1 MMATQPA
8 DPNDEDLDEGEE
20 DDEDPEEEEEE
31 PEEIRAN
38 GVGAAP
44 PPRAA
49 VPAPAAPPRR
59 PRRPRAQ
66 RPAAPPAG
74 FGADPT
80 AQKPQGENAV
90 DMVSDVVQLF
100 ASNPQI
106 GTVYDLDIQV
116 FALDGIERMLGSFPF
131 QEILTNTISPGQM
144 LQEIVIDRFHLKMAR
159 PPNTYD
165 IKLVWKR
172 TGRIYTRARL
182 RLGSPEE
189 INAIRMGAQPPPPL
203 RPGYGSPYGAPPP
216 QQPWQPS
223 YAQPQPSYVAP
234 PQPPPGYGY
243 PQPQGYLPP
252 QAYQQPHPST
262 DQETM
267 AMRMELAQLRGALT
281 EALNAARE
289 GRQPNVVV
297 PPPTPVGGVP
307 GAPGSRTIEQ
317 IVDDSVARG
326 IGALAKTLQ
335 EKLGLGSLPGSATPS
350 LGDQLRQNLEEVV
363 SAVMREGVAGVA
375 GAMRASMKTQ
385 FTGMGAPLPPPEPVP
400 EPEPPEDP
408 MDRLPTDFIATPA
421 TWPDGRPVIY
431 PQDKETG
438 EIDVKGIFIGNPFIT
453 ESVVKLGQTLA
464 EAAKEFAT
472 RPRMPDGTT
481 VVGSI
486 PKGAVNAGV
495 GHVEHPT
502 QQQAPPQP
510 AAERKPAA
518 GPTTTPAPASPPPAQ
533 VPPKPGFPSR

>member
-1 MMATQPA
+1 MATQPR
-8 DPNDEDLDEGEE
+8 DPGPDEEEFDEGEEDEDLDEEE
-20 DDEDPEEEEEE
+20 DEVAS
-31 PEEIRAN
+31 AN

-49 VPAPAAPPRR
+49 APAPPAAAPPRR
-59 PRRPRAQ
+59 PRRPRAP
-66 RPAAPPAG
+66 RAASPAPG

-80 AQKPQGENAV
+80 SQKPQGENAV

-100 ASNPQI
+100 ATHPQI

-131 QEILTNTISPGQM
+131 QEILTSTISPGQM

-189 INAIRMGAQPPPPL
+189 INAIRMGSGPPRPPQAP
-203 RPGYGSPYGAPPP
+203 PGYGSPYGSPP
-216 QQPWQPS
+216 QQAPWMAQPG
-223 YAQPQPSYVAP
+223 YPQPSYVAP
-234 PQPPPGYGY
+234 PQPPPMSGYGY
-243 PQPQGYLPP
+243 PPPP
-252 QAYQQPHPST
+252 QQYAPPHPST

-267 AMRMELAQLRGALT
+267 SMRMELAQLRGALT

-297 PPPTPVGGVP
+297 PPPTPVGGIP
-307 GAPGSRTIEQ
+307 GAPGTRTIEQ

-335 EKLGLGSLPGSATPS
+335 ERLGLGSAPGGPPS

-385 FTGMGAPLPPPEPVP
+385 FTGMGAPPPPPEPVEP
-400 EPEPPEDP
+400 PEPPEDP

-464 EAAKEFAT
+464 EAAKEFAQ

-486 PKGAVNAGV
+486 PRGAVDAGV
-495 GHVEHPT
+495 GHV
-502 QQQAPPQP
+502 QSPPV
-510 AAERKPAA
+510 ERKPAPAASAPSPDA
-518 GPTTTPAPASPPPAQ
+518 GPTAAPSPASPPPAQ